1 MKTILYITIALI
13 LLGCVSA
20 PIPKVKMSEQTI
32 TSVQTNELNKI
43 KSFGNYLSSRDK
55 RVVYLYIESDGAV
68 NESGTGSEELP
79 PRMRRQL
86 TSILMD
92 FGDKVKVVDNVNTFI
107 TLHNVVDKQ
116 ALYFSI
122 NGAITRYD
130 KNIMSQSSG
139 FDFGID
145 FGGGS
150 TEANSNTDFKDKDT
164 LTILGVDFY
173 LKNLDGIVL
182 YKTASQIDIRSTTR
196 GYSFGISINKAGIG
210 MSAYKNIQDG
220 VGLSVRKM
228 LQESMYNLLRQ
239 VYSKEK

>member
-1 MKTILYITIALI
+1 MKKILCIAIVLVFY
-13 LLGCVSA
+13 GCVSA
-20 PIPKVKMSEQTI
+20 PVPEVKLDEQKI
-32 TSVQTNELNKI
+32 SSVQTNQLNKI
-43 KSFGNYLSSRDK
+43 KSFGNYLSLNNK
-55 RVVYLYIESDGAV
+55 KLLYLYIENDGAV
-68 NESGTGSEELP
+68 NESGINSGELP
-79 PRMRRQL
+79 PQMRRQL

-92 FGDKVKVVDNVNTFI
+92 FGDRVKVVDNPSTFI
-107 TLHNVVDKQ
+107 TLHNIVDKD

-150 TEANSNTDFKDKDT
+150 TATNSSSDFKDKDS
-164 LTILGVDFY
+164 LTMLGVDFY

-182 YKTASQIDIRSTTR
+182 YKTASQIDIRNTTR

-210 MSAYKNIQDG
+210 MSAYKNIKDG

-228 LQESMYNLLRQ
+228 LQESMYNLVRQ
-239 VYSKEK
+239 VYDKEK